1 MKIAFYSTRRYERE
15 AFENRFAAAG
25 IEPLWLEAGMDP
37 ATTALA
43 RGCAAVCTFVNDPL
57 GRENLSALA
66 REGVKLIALRCAG
79 FNQVDL
85 AAAAELGMT
94 VARVPAYSP
103 YAVAEHAVALILT
116 LNRRTHR
123 AFNRVREHNF
133 SLDGLLGFDLHGK
146 TVGVV
151 GTGRIGA
158 VFCSI
163 MRGFGCTVL
172 AHDVVRN
179 PECEQLGVRYAGL
192 NQLAS
197 ESDIIALHCP
207 LTPTTKH
214 MIDDEFLALMKPGAM
229 LINTSRGGLVD
240 TASLIHV
247 LKSGRLGAVGL
258 DVYEEEAD
266 LFFKDLSDR
275 AIRDDVFARLLTFPN
290 VLVTAHQAFFTHEA
304 LANIAATTV
313 GNMTAFATGAVPKEN
328 LVGESLVKKA

>member
-85 AAAAELGMT
+85 AAATELGMT

-192 NQLAS
+192 NQLAA

-313 GNMTAFATGAVPKEN
+313 GNMTAFAKGAVPKEN
-328 LVGESLVKKA
+328 LVGESLVKKS